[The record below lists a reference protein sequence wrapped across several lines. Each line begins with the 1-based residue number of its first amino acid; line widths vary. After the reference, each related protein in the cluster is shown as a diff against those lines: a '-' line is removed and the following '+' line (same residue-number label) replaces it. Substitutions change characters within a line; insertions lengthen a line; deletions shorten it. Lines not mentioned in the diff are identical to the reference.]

1 MGRLDGKVAIVTG
14 AGQGIGRASALALAA
29 EGARV
34 VVSDIADAA
43 GEAVVAE
50 IGRAGGDA
58 IYHCADVG
66 LTEDVQALVEAAV
79 AHYGRLD
86 VYVNNA
92 GIAVPGSA
100 VDISEDDWTR
110 VINVNLSGMWRG
122 IKFAIPQ
129 MVKTGGGSI
138 INMASVQALMGFE
151 DWAGYAAAKGG
162 VLALTQQVAVEYGA
176 RGIRVNAIA
185 PGTIMTPMNEKIFE
199 EADDPEELA
208 STWNSWHA
216 LGRFGQPGEVAQLV
230 VFLASDES
238 SFITGTIIKV
248 DGGLSIKGC

>member
-1 MGRLDGKVAIVTG
+1 MGRLDQKVTVITG

-34 VVSDIADAA
+34 VVSDINDDAGQA
-43 GEAVVAE
+43 TVRA
-50 IGRAGGDA
+50 ILDAGGTA
-58 IYHCADVG
+58 IYHRADVG
-66 LTEDVQALVEAAV
+66 STPDVQTLVRAAV
-79 AHYGRLD
+79 AQYGRLD

-92 GIAVPGSA
+92 GVAIPGSA
-100 VDISEDDWTR
+100 VDISEDDWNR
-110 VINVNLSGMWRG
+110 VLNINLSGMWRG
-122 IKFAIPQ
+122 IKFAIPE

-162 VLALTQQVAVEYGA
+162 ILALTQQVAVEYGA
-176 RGIRVNAIA
+176 RGIRCNAIA

-199 EADDPEELA
+199 DADDPEELA

-216 LGRFGQPGEVAQLV
+216 LGRFGQPQEVAQLV